1 MTDNEVEIKNLER
14 KLIVAYHLLDRA
26 LPYVEQHFEKSVF
39 GDGARKL
46 IKAILEFKESLV
58 LK

>member
-1 MTDNEVEIKNLER
+1 MTDDEIEIKNLER
-14 KLIVAYHLLDRA
+14 KLIVAYHLLDRS
-26 LPYVEQHFEKSVF
+26 LPYIQQHFEKSIF

>member
-1 MTDNEVEIKNLER
+1 MSDDELIIKNLER
-14 KLIVAYHLLDRA
+14 KLAIAYNLLDRA
-26 LPYVEQHFEKSVF
+26 LPYVQQHFEKSVF